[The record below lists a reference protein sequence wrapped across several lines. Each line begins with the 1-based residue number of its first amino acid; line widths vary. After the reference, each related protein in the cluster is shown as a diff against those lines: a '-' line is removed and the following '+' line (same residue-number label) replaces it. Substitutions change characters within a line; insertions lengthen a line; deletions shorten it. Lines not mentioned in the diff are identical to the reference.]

1 MINPVFCIQGLGV
14 FMNLNFEEIVRF
26 VKEHLLS
33 LMIVLLVMG
42 SFIGGLSYKLIEE
55 YKELNGAKEKFNQE
69 MLTKNAELDQKELNI
84 LKREQ
89 ELGIKEKNFS
99 QQRQDIENKLNS
111 YKTEIDLKSQ
121 YYQLDLAQLK
131 IQENALSE
139 EVTLRQREQQIEN
152 LISQF
157 TRLGVD
163 RSINPNCLSPEEKK
177 AYNQANNLYN
187 EILTIANKNNM
198 KDKYSDFF
206 IKNSSGILVF
216 RSGC

>member
-1 MINPVFCIQGLGV
+1 
-14 FMNLNFEEIVRF
+14 MNLNFEEIVQF

-42 SFIGGLSYKLIEE
+42 SIIGGLSYKLIEE

-69 MLTKNAELDQKELNI
+69 MLTKSAELDQKELNI

-89 ELGIKEKNFS
+89 ELGIKEKNFN
-99 QQRQDIENKLNS
+99 QQRQEIEKKLNS
-111 YKTEIDLKSQ
+111 YKTETDSKVQ
-121 YYQLDLAQLK
+121 DYQLDLAQLK
-131 IQENALSE
+131 IQEKALSE

-157 TRLGVD
+157 TSLGVD
-163 RSINPNCLSPEEKK
+163 RSINPNCLSLEEKK